1 MNKLLA
7 LLFTLL
13 LGLATAQTGSL
24 GEDARFDEVV
34 PLVTQNGGESLQS
47 MVEALALSVGLTPI
61 VNEVPADQEVYYGI
75 DNPIPFRQIWNL
87 VMADNALDYVLL
99 ENDVIFVG
107 SSAAV
112 ADFRAQNG
120 AGQQAASNP
129 DAEILLRF
137 YRVNNDPVEVADLVS
152 QAVPNIEVTG
162 NANIEVISVR
172 GTQEQQDEVELVL
185 GQFDSPVD
193 QEPLQQ
199 RVYNLSYSSAEELA
213 QVLQDSGISNE
224 VTNAEGDTQTD
235 TGDFRVV
242 ADTGSNSL
250 IVTATAA
257 VQARVAEIIPQLD
270 VAQSQ
275 INVQVRIQEI
285 SSSAEERLGLNLSAG
300 LGNFTTNILD
310 GGLNFVFNA
319 QQALS
324 GLHVG
329 AVLDTLENQ
338 NLARRVDDTNLTV
351 TNNKPAI
358 MQSGGTIYVSIA
370 SGDSPITREIE
381 YGVVVTIVPRITA
394 DGRITMDIEAEV
406 SEPDGD
412 IEDPQIFEVIRN
424 RAQSTITTESG
435 QTVLLGGLFQN
446 RFNTDTTGVPILSSI
461 PIIGSVFTDTATTE
475 SNTELLLIVNA
486 NIVE

>member
-1 MNKLLA
+1 MKTLLA
-7 LLFTLL
+7 LSLTLL
-13 LGLATAQTGSL
+13 LGLAAAQTGSL
-24 GEDARFDEVV
+24 GDDARFDEVV
-34 PLVTQNGGESLQS
+34 PLVTQDGGESLQS

-87 VMADNALDYVLL
+87 IMADNGLDYTLL
-99 ENDVIFVG
+99 ENDVVFVG
-107 SSAAV
+107 TSAAV

-120 AGQQAASNP
+120 TPGEVVAE
-129 DAEILLRF
+129 DAEMLLRF
-137 YRVNNDPVEVADLVS
+137 YRVNNDPVEVADLIS
-152 QAVPNIEVTG
+152 QAVPNIQVTG
-162 NANIEVISVR
+162 NSNIAVISVR
-172 GTQEQQDEVELVL
+172 GTQAQQDEVELVL
-185 GQFDSPVD
+185 GQFDSPLD

-199 RVYNLSYSSAEELA
+199 RVYNLSYSSAAELA
-213 QVLQDSGISNE
+213 EVLQNSGISNE
-224 VTNAEGDTQTD
+224 VTNAEGLTETD
-235 TGDFRVV
+235 TGDFTVV
-242 ADTGSNSL
+242 ADAGSNSL

-257 VQARVAEIIPQLD
+257 IQARVAEIIPRLD
-270 VAQSQ
+270 IAQSQ

-324 GLHVG
+324 GLNVG

-338 NLARRVDDTNLTV
+338 NLARRVDDTNITV
-351 TNNKPAI
+351 LNNKPAVL
-358 MQSGGTIYVSIA
+358 QSGGTIYVSIA

-381 YGVVVTIVPRITA
+381 YGVLVTVVPRITA
-394 DGRITMDIEAEV
+394 DGRITMDIVAEV

-412 IEDPQIFEVIRN
+412 IEDPQVFEVIRN
-424 RAQSTITTESG
+424 RVESSVTTESG

-461 PIIGSVFTDTATTE
+461 PVVGAAFTDSVTTE